1 MKASLFL
8 VAALLAVG
16 GIAKGQALAYE
27 GFDYFNAAPANL
39 HQANNGKF
47 TGATVSNWD
56 KSLGWGSDWQ
66 EDPAKTIAAQ
76 IGTSASA
83 TYLRSGYDLI
93 TSGHYAVSGNTSIGR
108 KLQNSP
114 AGPFGSNGTNTSTTN
129 TGNGTNFLAVAPGVV
144 IGWDRNVTTNKML
157 HNSGI
162 EVVSVSGSELGRGRG
177 GPRCMT
183 CPLERDPA

>member
-83 TYLRSGYDLI
+83 TYLRGGYDLI
-93 TSGHYAVSGNTSIGR
+93 TSGARKMAVHIPGGGRLAYWNLLVDRRLSRAAPQLFGHDASLSERLTGHDKGFFYQTFIVETRLPKTVCFENTKPATFFLPS
-108 KLQNSP
+108 NS
-114 AGPFGSNGTNTSTTN
+114 
-129 TGNGTNFLAVAPGVV
+129 
-144 IGWDRNVTTNKML
+144 
-157 HNSGI
+157 
-162 EVVSVSGSELGRGRG
+162 
-177 GPRCMT
+177 
-183 CPLERDPA
+183 